1 MSCPGC
7 DTSSTTYTRCN
18 PPVSTNCV
26 FYQGQTLNCPSDSTF
41 TVCKGENM
49 SDVQKTIFDKICT
62 LSGDIDVTQINL
74 PLCVEEGWKTNDP
87 TILGLLTYMLNVQ
100 CEQSELLNTLDQH
113 VNARVEVNGIK
124 TIDPYVKVCLAC
136 CGDSSCSGT
145 TTVLL
150 SKALESIITCLCK
163 ARTEANNA
171 LIEAQNAMTK
181 ANLVYNAVFDTN
193 TGLAATYDKLNRL
206 ASNITCRVNNI
217 ENKLTAAGLTACTPA
232 CIVPCP
238 VYP

>member
-18 PPVSTNCV
+18 PPISTNCV
-26 FYQGQTLNCPSDSTF
+26 FYQGQTLNCPNDSTF

-74 PLCVEEGWKTNDP
+74 PLCVQEGWRTNDP

-100 CEQSELLNTLDQH
+100 CEQSQLLTTLDQH

-124 TIDPYVKVCLAC
+124 TIDPYVEVCLAC

-150 SKALESIITCLCK
+150 SQALESIITCLCN
-163 ARTEANNA
+163 ARTEAANA
-171 LIEAQNAMTK
+171 LAQATIARETVNLLNGIIFNPITGLEATNVRLTTLSVTV
-181 ANLVYNAVFDTN
+181 ANLN
-193 TGLAATYDKLNRL
+193 T
-206 ASNITCRVNNI
+206 RVTAL
-217 ENKLTAAGLTACTPA
+217 ENP
-232 CIVPCP
+232 
-238 VYP
+238 

>member
-18 PPVSTNCV
+18 PPISTNCV
-26 FYQGQTLNCPSDSTF
+26 FYQGQTLNCPNDSTF

-74 PLCVEEGWKTNDP
+74 PLCVQEGWRTNDP

-100 CEQSELLNTLDQH
+100 CEQSQLLTTLDQH

-124 TIDPYVKVCLAC
+124 TIDPYVEVCLAC

-150 SKALESIITCLCK
+150 SQALESIITCLCN
-163 ARTEANNA
+163 ARTEAANA
-171 LIEAQNAMTK
+171 LAQATIARETVNLLNGVIFNPITGLEATRAQLATLSITV
-181 ANLVYNAVFDTN
+181 ANLN
-193 TGLAATYDKLNRL
+193 T
-206 ASNITCRVNNI
+206 RVTAL
-217 ENKLTAAGLTACTPA
+217 ENP
-232 CIVPCP
+232 
-238 VYP
+238 

>member
-49 SDVQKTIFDKICT
+49 SDVQKTIFDKICA
-62 LSGDIDVTQINL
+62 LSGKIDVTSIQFPCSL
-74 PLCVEEGWKTNDP
+74 QTAWTSQDK
-87 TILGLLTYMLNVQ
+87 TILDLLQYMINVQ
-100 CEQSELLNTLDQH
+100 CSQNELLTTLDQH
-113 VNARVEVNGIK
+113 VNTRVEVNGIK
-124 TIDPYVKVCLAC
+124 TIDPYVEVCLAC

-150 SKALESIITCLCK
+150 SQALESIITCLCN
-163 ARTEANNA
+163 ARTEAANA
-171 LIEAQNAMTK
+171 LAQATIARETVNLLNGIIFNPITGLEATNVRLTTLSVTV
-181 ANLVYNAVFDTN
+181 ANLN
-193 TGLAATYDKLNRL
+193 T
-206 ASNITCRVNNI
+206 RVTAL
-217 ENKLTAAGLTACTPA
+217 ENP
-232 CIVPCP
+232 
-238 VYP
+238 